1 MELGTV
7 VTTEDSPAT
16 GYFSFVVSSAG
27 ARRGRH
33 VQLESED
40 GLLLAVVQEI
50 TRGNRYFERAESIS
64 EYERGAQQN
73 SFLDNFPADE
83 WEYAVAKCRI
93 LGAYE
98 DGRLKRSSYPPAP
111 GTKVHD
117 ADNEILKRFFGFQ
130 PDGLLLGKMFHHD
143 VEVRPGISRL
153 LQKHIAI
160 LAQSG
165 AGKSYAVA
173 CLIEEL
179 LERGKEKGR
188 PAIAV
193 FDLHGEYA
201 CFADR
206 RANPQYADK
215 ASVVRGD
222 KIRISA
228 RRLTPQII
236 AEVVPEVSRTQLRDL
251 SPILQSL
258 KEKSKASDEPFG
270 LAEVVAA
277 VQVSDMKENVKDGL
291 LAWLGELRQM
301 HIVGKHDVPALKR
314 ALKPGCLAVFD
325 LSMLV
330 NQRQKQAIV
339 SYLARKM
346 FGLRRRQ
353 EIPPFVC
360 IVEEAHNFAP
370 EHTERSQAVSRAA
383 IEMIARE
390 GRKFGASL
398 CLVSQRPVHLS
409 TTALSQ
415 CNTQLILRI
424 TNPYD
429 LKHIQE
435 SCEAVDADAAGAIT
449 TLKTGEGILLGE
461 AVTQPVFVQVR
472 ARKSRKTSG
481 GEGFDDLARKFEEQQ
496 SIAEAVSD
504 VEAGE
509 AFL

>member
-16 GYFSFVVSSAG
+16 GHFSFVASSPG
-27 ARRGRH
+27 VRKGRH
-33 VQLESED
+33 VQLQSDE

-50 TRGNRYFERAESIS
+50 TRGNRYFERAESVN
-64 EYERGAQQN
+64 EYEKHSAQN
-73 SFLDNFPADE
+73 SFLESFPAKE
-83 WEYAVAKCRI
+83 WEYAVARCRI
-93 LGAYE
+93 LGAFKE
-98 DGRLKRSSYPPAP
+98 GQLKRSSYPPAP
-111 GTKVHD
+111 GTKVQD
-117 ADNEILKRFFGFQ
+117 ADDELLTQFFGFK

-143 VEVRPGISRL
+143 VEVRPQVSRL
-153 LQKHIAI
+153 LQKH
-160 LAQSG
+160 LAVLAMSG
-165 AGKSYAVA
+165 AGKSYAMA

-179 LERGKEKGR
+179 LDRPKEKGR
-188 PAIAV
+188 LAVAV
-193 FDLHGEYA
+193 FDVHGEYS

-206 RANPQYADK
+206 RANPDYADK
-215 ASVVRGD
+215 SLVVKGD

-228 RRLTPQII
+228 AHLTPQLIS
-236 AEVVPEVSRTQLRDL
+236 ELVPEVSKAQLRDL
-251 SPILQSL
+251 SPILHSL
-258 KEKSKASDEPFG
+258 KEKRRQSGEPFG
-270 LAEVVAA
+270 LQEVVSA
-277 VQVSDMKENVKDGL
+277 VESSDMNKNSKDAL
-291 LAWLGELRQM
+291 MAWLGELRQM
-301 HIVGKHDVPALKR
+301 RIVGKHDQPSLKQ
-314 ALKPGCLAVFD
+314 ALKPGRLAVFD
-325 LSMLV
+325 FSMLV

-339 SYLARKM
+339 SYLSRKM
-346 FGLRRRQ
+346 FRLRRRE
-353 EIPPFVC
+353 EIPPYLC

-370 EHTERSQAVSRAA
+370 EHTERGQAVSRAA
-383 IEMIARE
+383 IETVARE

-449 TLKTGEGILLGE
+449 MLKTGEGILLGE
-461 AVTQPVFVQVR
+461 AVSQPVFVGIR
-472 ARKSRKTSG
+472 ARKSRKSRT
-481 GEGFDDLARKFEEQQ
+481 GEGLDDLARRFEEQQ